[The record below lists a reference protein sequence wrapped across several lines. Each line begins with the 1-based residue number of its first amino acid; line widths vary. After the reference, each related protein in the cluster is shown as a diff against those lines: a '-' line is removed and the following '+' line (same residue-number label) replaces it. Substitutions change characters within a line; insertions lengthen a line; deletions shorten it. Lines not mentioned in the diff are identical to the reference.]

1 MTLTL
6 ITAVASALVSGGGLV
21 AIVNALA
28 SRKKVRTDAAAR
40 LSDEALKWVG
50 EFQEEARAARTEAA
64 ALRRETSRTREEA
77 QEARVQV
84 AAVTAEAEALGRQVH
99 ALRAAILDPQVTR
112 QQLHTMVQQ

>member
-6 ITAVASALVSGGGLV
+6 ITAIASALVSGGGLV

-28 SRKKVRTDAAAR
+28 SRRKVKTDAAAR

-50 EFQEEARAARTEAA
+50 EFQEEAKAARSEAA
-64 ALRRETSRTREEA
+64 ALRRETTRTREEA

-84 AAVTAEAEALGRQVH
+84 AVVTGQAEALGRQVQ

-112 QQLHTMVQQ
+112 EQLHSMVRQ